1 MRKDNIYL
9 IGFMGTGKT
18 TVSHKL
24 SELLGFE
31 EIDTDEWIACQQ
43 EQSIP
48 EIFENYGEQYFRGL
62 ETELLRRLGE
72 GEHKIISCGGGMALK
87 QENVALM
94 QENGVV
100 VLLTAE
106 PETILARVRGDDG
119 RPILNGNMNVSYI
132 QELLAKRL
140 PYYEAAGEVVI
151 ATDLRSPQEI
161 AEEIEK
167 KLNSG
172 KICFDF

>member
-43 EQSIP
+43 GQSIP